1 MPALS
6 LRGGVILDDESGP
19 ANSRLPADAQEISA
33 QENLVGILSERQKYL
48 AAMGPGY
55 SLYAEQL
62 AGLTQRLCEGR
73 FHLAVLGQVKRG
85 KSTLINALLG
95 EDVLP
100 SSVVPLTAIP
110 TFIRY
115 GKEKGIRVR
124 YNDSRLDA
132 VFAVKTAPDLNRLLR
147 GFVTEEENPENRKGV
162 REVGISSP
170 AAILRDVVLIDTPG
184 IGSTYRHNT
193 EATMNFLPQC
203 DAALFVISAD
213 PPITEV
219 EVTFLREIKN
229 RVAHLFFVLNKVDYL
244 TDTEREMA
252 FGFYRTVLIRDA
264 GIDPRIFATSARKG
278 LQAKESGDTQQ
289 WEKSGLAEVFDHLIA
304 FLAREKN
311 RVLRDA
317 IGRKALDVFHEVQLQ
332 IGLEMQALE
341 LPLAEI
347 ETRLSLFDKKIAEAK
362 EQRIHARDILTGDQ
376 KRVHAQL
383 EAHVESLRIP
393 LRERLTDI
401 AESAITASPQ
411 DPEDAAQHAVA
422 DAIPAWFE
430 RELGRITFVMDG
442 EVASRLKDHEE
453 RADDLIESIR
463 TAAAELFGIP
473 YHSPKG
479 ERAYDPVRKP
489 YWVEHDWDSSCSPLP
504 ALVISRLLPRSLRE
518 SQARNRTKK
527 LIDTLVMR
535 NLENL
540 RWETLQTIDMAFRK
554 FGADLDTNLGLT
566 IEATHGAIRL
576 ALSQRKRCE
585 AEGAERLFQLKKA
598 AAEMQE
604 VIRQFEAVQKRS

>member
-1 MPALS
+1 M
-6 LRGGVILDDESGP
+6 
-19 ANSRLPADAQEISA
+19 PADAHDVPVPG
-33 QENLVGILSERQKYL
+33 NLDGILSAGQKFIT
-48 AAMGPGY
+48 AMGPGY
-55 SLYAEQL
+55 SLYAGQL
-62 AGLTQRLCEGR
+62 AALEQRLLEGR

-100 SSVVPLTAIP
+100 SSVVPLTVIP

-115 GKEKGIRVR
+115 GIQRQIRVR
-124 YNDSRLDA
+124 YNDGRPGTVLSGEP
-132 VFAVKTAPDLNRLLR
+132 APWLNKQLR
-147 GFVTEEENPENRKGV
+147 GFVSEDENPKNVKGV
-162 REVGISSP
+162 LQVEISHP
-170 AAILRDVVLIDTPG
+170 AAILRDVILIDTPG

-193 EATMNFLPQC
+193 QATMDFLPQC

-219 EVTFLREIKN
+219 EVAFLKEI
-229 RVAHLFFVLNKVDYL
+229 RSRIGQLFFVLNKVDYL
-244 TDTEREMA
+244 TDTERELA
-252 FGFYRTVLIRDA
+252 LGFYRTVLILDA
-264 GIDPRIFATSARKG
+264 GIDPATRIFAVSARKG
-278 LQAKESGDTQQ
+278 LQAKESDDTLQ
-289 WEKSGLAEVFDHLIA
+289 WEESGLAEVFDHLIA

-317 IGRKALDVFHEVQLQ
+317 IGRKALDVFHDVQLQ
-332 IGLEMQALE
+332 IGLEMKALE

-347 ETRLSLFDKKIAEAK
+347 ESRLSLFDKKIAEAK
-362 EQRIHARDILTGDQ
+362 EQRIHAQDILTGDQ

-383 EAHVESLRIP
+383 EAHIESLRDP
-393 LRERLTDI
+393 LCKRLTDI
-401 AESAITASPQ
+401 AESAIAASPQ
-411 DPEDAAQHAVA
+411 DPEDAAQLAVG

-463 TAAAELFGIP
+463 TAAAELFEIP
-473 YHSPKG
+473 YRAPQG

-504 ALVISRLLPRSLRE
+504 ALVISRLLPRSLRG

-527 LIDTLVMR
+527 QIDTLVMR

-540 RWETLQTIDMAFRK
+540 RWETLQNIDTAFRK
-554 FGADLDTNLGLT
+554 FGADLDTNLSLT
-566 IEATHGAIRL
+566 IEATHGAIRFAL
-576 ALSQRKRCE
+576 ARRKNCE
-585 AEGAERLFQLKKA
+585 AESAERLFQLKNA
-598 AAEMQE
+598 AAEIQE